1 MKRLIISIGLAL
13 CALFSGFGQEVE
25 RTDTLREARIVA
37 DRVRRDR
44 AATQTG
50 LQRLDGSILRRG
62 FALFNTPDIIKTL
75 QMMPGVAGGT
85 ELMSGLYVHGGDGTD
100 NLFLLDG
107 VPLYQVSHLV
117 GLFSSFNTDLT
128 EEVNFYKSGFP
139 ARYGGRMSSV
149 VDVRTRE
156 GSFQEYHG
164 TFALGLID
172 GRIQVE
178 GPIVKDKT
186 SFNIGLRR
194 TWSEVVSIPVL
205 YYVNK
210 KEFEDNGEGKSDK
223 VNASYNFSDFNLKVT
238 HKFSNDNRLSLN
250 LYGGEDRLPITVKT
264 ASSTTDAGVEH
275 WGYDSVR
282 GRLQWGNI
290 LASLNWQ
297 YDITDK
303 LYLETTAY
311 RSKNKNIIGARLS
324 MWDWDGKDVYYN
336 IGEDVRAHTV
346 TTGLTAN
353 AYFKP
358 VEAHHI
364 RFGALVQHKGYA
376 PEREYLTES
385 VGRSSDLKFSGKNDV
400 LFKAWESSL
409 YAEDEISVL
418 PWLKANLGVRG
429 ALFSVNGK
437 NWAKLEPRASLMFRL
452 GDNSDLKFSYSEMN
466 QFDHSVATT
475 YLDLPTN
482 TWMPSTAVV
491 KPMFSRQIAGGFYTT
506 AASWLKITL
515 EGWYKTM
522 DHLYEYG
529 GPMAIYPPIDSWE
542 TLFTEGRGKSWGA
555 EAGFEMEWEKVTA
568 QAYYTLS
575 WSLRK
580 FDDFY
585 FDWYPDR
592 NDNRH
597 KIDLL
602 ANWYV
607 SPRFELYAGWHY
619 HTGNK
624 MTAASYVV
632 KGVDDQGTPFARFEI
647 YDRPNSLK
655 LPDYHRLDLGLNFKR
670 STRRGNESTWNLSIY
685 NVYCRMNA
693 VFAHITDEYEDY
705 ITPEGYPNT
714 RPTGRSIGEAFG
726 LIPIIPT
733 FGYTLKF

>member
-1 MKRLIISIGLAL
+1 MNRFIL
-13 CALFSGFGQEVE
+13 CAVLVFSALFPGFGQEME
-25 RTDTLREARIVA
+25 RVDTLREIRITA
-37 DRVRRDR
+37 EKVRRDR
-44 AATQTG
+44 AITQTG
-50 LQRLDGSILRRG
+50 LQRINGTLLRRG
-62 FALFNTPDIIKTL
+62 FAIFNTPDIIKTL

-128 EEVNFYKSGFP
+128 DEVDFYKSGFP

-156 GSFQEYHG
+156 GNFQEYHG

-178 GPIVKDKT
+178 GPIIKGKT
-186 SFNIGLRR
+186 SFNVGLRR
-194 TWSEVVSIPVL
+194 TWSEVVSVPAL
-205 YYVNK
+205 YFINRAAE
-210 KEFEDNGEGKSDK
+210 KESGEAIADK
-223 VNASYNFSDFNLKVT
+223 VSAGYNFSDFNLKVT
-238 HKFSNDNRLSLN
+238 HKFSEDNRLSLN
-250 LYGGEDRLPITVKT
+250 LYGGEDRLPVTVRT
-264 ASSTTDAGVEH
+264 VSSATVDGIEH
-275 WGYDSVR
+275 NGYDSVR
-282 GRLQWGNI
+282 GRLQWGNL

-297 YDITDK
+297 YDITDR

-311 RSKNKNIIGARLS
+311 RSKNSNLIGARLS
-324 MWDWDGKDVYYN
+324 MWEWDGKDTYFN
-336 IGEDVRAHTV
+336 FGEDVRAHTV
-346 TTGLTAN
+346 TTGISAN
-353 AYFKP
+353 AYFRP

-364 RFGALVQHKGYA
+364 RFGASVQHKGYA
-376 PEREYLTES
+376 PEKEYLTES
-385 VGRSSDLKFSGKNDV
+385 TGTFSNLKFSGKNDV
-400 LFKAWESSL
+400 LFNALESSL
-409 YAEDEISVL
+409 YAEDEITFL
-418 PWLKANLGVRG
+418 PWLRANLGLRG
-429 ALFSVNGK
+429 ALFSVGGK
-437 NWAKLEPRASLMFRL
+437 NWSKLEPRASLMFRL

-491 KPMFSRQIAGGFYTT
+491 RPMFSRQFAGGFYTSPS
-506 AASWLKITL
+506 AWLKITL

-522 DHLYEYG
+522 EHLYEYG
-529 GPMAIYPPIDSWE
+529 GPMALYPPIDSWE

-555 EAGFEMEWEKVTA
+555 EAGFEMEWEKVSA

-602 ANWYV
+602 ANWYI
-607 SPRFELYAGWHY
+607 SPKLELFAGWHY
-619 HTGNK
+619 HTGNR

-632 KGVDDQGTPFARFEI
+632 KGIDEQGTPFPRFEV

-670 STRRGNESTWNLSIY
+670 TTRRGNEATWNLSIY

-693 VFAHITDEYEDY
+693 VFAQITEEYEDY
-705 ITPEGYPNT
+705 LTPEGHYSS
-714 RPTGRSIGEAFG
+714 RPTGRSVGQAYG

>member
-1 MKRLIISIGLAL
+1 MKRVLTIFLLLLSA
-13 CALFSGFGQEVE
+13 FSGLCQEVE
-25 RTDTLREARIVA
+25 RVDTLREVRITA
-37 DRVRRDR
+37 ERIRRDQV
-44 AATQTG
+44 ATQTG
-50 LQRLDGSILRRG
+50 LQRLDGTILRRG
-62 FALFNTPDIIKTL
+62 FAIFNTPDIIKTL

-85 ELMSGLYVHGGDGTD
+85 ELMSGLFVHGGDGSD

-117 GLFSSFNTDLT
+117 GLFSSFNTDVVDELD
-128 EEVNFYKSGFP
+128 FYKSGFP

-156 GSFQEYHG
+156 GDFEEYHG
-164 TFALGLID
+164 TFAIGLID

-178 GPIVKDKT
+178 GPIIKGKT
-186 SFNIGLRR
+186 SFNVGLRR
-194 TWSEVVSIPVL
+194 TWGDVITVPML
-205 YYVNK
+205 YYINK
-210 KEFEDNGEGKSDK
+210 KELQDYGEGSNDR
-223 VNASYNFSDFNLKVT
+223 VSASYDFADFNLKVT
-238 HKFSNDNRLSLN
+238 HKFSEDNRLSFN
-250 LYGGEDRLPITVKT
+250 MYGGEDRLPVSMKMST
-264 ASSTTDAGVEH
+264 STTVNNVEH
-275 WGYDSVR
+275 NGYNSMK
-282 GRLQWGNI
+282 GKLQWGNF

-297 YDITDK
+297 YDITDQ
-303 LYLETTAY
+303 LFTEVTAF
-311 RSKNKNIIGARLS
+311 RSKNHNLIGARLS
-324 MWDWDGKDVYYN
+324 IWDWDGKDLYYN
-336 IGEDVRAHTV
+336 IGEDIRAHT
-346 TTGLTAN
+346 TTAGITAN
-353 AYFKP
+353 AYYKP
-358 VEAHHI
+358 GDNHRI
-364 RFGALVQHKGYA
+364 RFGLQTQRKGFA

-385 VGRSSDLKFSGKNDV
+385 VGYTANLKISGRNDV

-409 YAEDEISVL
+409 YAEDEFNVL

-429 ALFSVNGK
+429 ALFNVNGK
-437 NWAKLEPRASLMFRL
+437 NWAKLEPRASLMFHL
-452 GDNSDLKFSYSEMN
+452 GDVSSLKFSYSEMN

-491 KPMFSRQIAGGFYTT
+491 QPMFSRQVAGGFYTT
-506 AASWLKITL
+506 AAHWLKITV

-522 DHLYEYG
+522 EHLYEYG
-529 GPMAIYPPIDSWE
+529 GPLALYPPIDSWE
-542 TLFTEGRGKSWGA
+542 TLFTEGRGKSWGL
-555 EAGFEMEWEKVTA
+555 ETGFEMEWEKVTA

-632 KGVDDQGTPFARFEI
+632 RAKDDQGNTYPRFEI

-655 LPDYHRLDLGLNFKR
+655 LPDYHRLDIGLNFKKT
-670 STRRGNESTWNLSIY
+670 TRRGNEATWNLSIY

-693 VFAHITDEYEDY
+693 VFAHITEEYEDY
-705 ITPEGYPNT
+705 YNSEEGYYSS
-714 RPTGRSIGEAFG
+714 RPTGKMIGEAYG

>member
-1 MKRLIISIGLAL
+1 MKRLATILL
-13 CALFSGFGQEVE
+13 TLFSVYSGFCQEIE
-25 RTDTLREARIVA
+25 RQDTLREARIIA

-50 LQRLDGSILRRG
+50 LQKLDGSMLQRG
-62 FALFNTPDIIKTL
+62 FAIFNTPDIIKTL

-117 GLFSSFNTDLT
+117 GLFSSFNTDVVD
-128 EEVNFYKSGFP
+128 EVDFYKSGFP

-156 GSFQEYHG
+156 GNFEEYHG

-178 GPIVKDKT
+178 GPIIKGRT
-186 SFNIGLRR
+186 SFNVGLRR
-194 TWSEVVSIPVL
+194 TWGEVVTIPML
-205 YYVNK
+205 YYLNK
-210 KEFEDNGEGKSDK
+210 REFQEEGTRDK
-223 VNASYNFSDFNLKVT
+223 VNTSYDFADFNLKLT
-238 HKFSNDNRLSLN
+238 HKFTEDNRLSLN
-250 LYGGEDRLPITVKT
+250 LYGGEDRLPVSLKM
-264 ASSTTDAGVEH
+264 SSSYFEGDVEH
-275 WGYDSVR
+275 KGYDTMK
-282 GRLQWGNI
+282 GKLQWGNF

-303 LYLETTAY
+303 LYTEVTAF
-311 RSKNKNIIGARLS
+311 RSKNHNIIGARVS
-324 MWDWDGKDVYYN
+324 IWDWDGKDVYYN
-336 IGEDVRAHTV
+336 IGEDIRAHT
-346 TTGLTAN
+346 TSAGITAN
-353 AYFKP
+353 AYYKP
-358 VEAHHI
+358 VESHHI
-364 RFGALVQHKGYA
+364 RFGVHSIHKGYA

-385 VGRSSDLKFSGKNDV
+385 VGFSSNLKLSGKNDV
-400 LFKAWESSL
+400 LFNAWENSL
-409 YAEDEISVL
+409 YAEDEMSL
-418 PWLKANLGVRG
+418 FPWLKANVGVRG
-429 ALFSVNGK
+429 ALFSINGK

-452 GDNSDLKFSYSEMN
+452 GETSSLKFSYSEMN

-491 KPMFSRQIAGGFYTT
+491 QPMFSRQFAGGFYTT
-506 AASWLKITL
+506 AAPWLKITL

-522 DHLYEYG
+522 EHLYEYG
-529 GPMAIYPPIDSWE
+529 GPLALYPPIDSWE
-542 TLFTEGRGKSWGA
+542 TLFTEGRGKSWGM
-555 EAGFEMEWEKVTA
+555 ETGFEMEWEKFTA

-632 KGVDDQGTPFARFEI
+632 KGEDNYGNICARFEI
-647 YDRPNSLK
+647 YDKPNSLK
-655 LPDYHRLDLGLNFKR
+655 LPDYHRLDLGMNFKR
-670 STRRGNESTWNLSIY
+670 TTRRGNESIWNLSIY

-693 VFAHITDEYEDY
+693 VFGRITEEYEDY
-705 ITPEGYPNT
+705 ITPEGHYSA
-714 RPTGRSIGEAFG
+714 RLSGRMVGKAFG

-733 FGYTLKF
+733 FGYTLRF

>member
-1 MKRLIISIGLAL
+1 MKRLLTITILILTAI
-13 CALFSGFGQEVE
+13 SGFCQEVE
-25 RTDTLREARIVA
+25 ERVDTLREIRIIA
-37 DRVRRDR
+37 ERARRDR

-50 LQRLDGSILRRG
+50 LQRIDGSLLRRG
-62 FALFNTPDIIKTL
+62 FAIFNTPDIIKTL

-117 GLFSSFNTDLT
+117 GLFSSFNTDVVDELD
-128 EEVNFYKSGFP
+128 FYKSGFP

-156 GSFQEYHG
+156 GDFEEYHG

-178 GPIVKDKT
+178 GPVIKGKT

-194 TWSEVVSIPVL
+194 TWGEVITTPMIYFL
-205 YYVNK
+205 NK
-210 KEFEDNGEGKSDK
+210 REMKEYGEGLADK
-223 VNASYNFSDFNLKVT
+223 VNASYDFADFNLKLT
-238 HKFSNDNRLSLN
+238 HKFSEDNRLSLN
-250 LYGGEDRLPITVKT
+250 IYGGEDRLPVTMKMSSAVTVG
-264 ASSTTDAGVEH
+264 GVEH
-275 WGYDSVR
+275 HGYDSIKAK
-282 GRLQWGNI
+282 LQWGNF

-303 LYLETTAY
+303 LYTEVTAY
-311 RSKNKNIIGARLS
+311 RSKNNNVIGARLS
-324 MWDWDGKDVYYN
+324 MWDWDGKDIYFN
-336 IGEDVRAHTV
+336 IGEDVRAHTTNV
-346 TTGLTAN
+346 GLTAN
-353 AYFKP
+353 AYYKP
-358 VEAHHI
+358 VDSHHI
-364 RFGALVQHKGYA
+364 RFGLQTVRKGYA
-376 PEREYLTES
+376 PEREYLTEA
-385 VGRSSDLKFSGKNDV
+385 VGTSSNLKFSGRNDV
-400 LFKAWESSL
+400 MFKAWESSL
-409 YAEDEISVL
+409 YAEDEFSVF

-429 ALFSVNGK
+429 ALFNVNGK
-437 NWAKLEPRASLMFRL
+437 NWTKLEPRASLMFRL
-452 GDNSDLKFSYSEMN
+452 GEVSSLKFSYSEMN

-491 KPMFSRQIAGGFYTT
+491 QPMFSRQVAGGFYTT
-506 AASWLKITL
+506 AAPWLKITV

-522 DHLYEYG
+522 EHLYEYG
-529 GPMAIYPPIDSWE
+529 GPLALYPPIDSWE
-542 TLFTEGRGKSWGA
+542 TLFTEGRGKSWGL
-555 EAGFEMEWEKVTA
+555 ETGFEMEWEKVTA

-632 KGVDDQGTPFARFEI
+632 RGEDSQGNRFPRFEI
-647 YDRPNSLK
+647 YDKPNSLK

-670 STRRGNESTWNLSIY
+670 TTRRGNESIWNLSIY

-693 VFAHITDEYEDY
+693 VFAHVTEEYEDY
-705 ITPEGYPNT
+705 LTPEGYYSS
-714 RPTGRSIGEAFG
+714 RPTGKMVGEAYG

>member
-13 CALFSGFGQEVE
+13 CALVSGFSQEVE

-297 YDITDK
+297 YDITDR

-385 VGRSSDLKFSGKNDV
+385 VGRSSDLKFSG
-400 LFKAWESSL
+400 
-409 YAEDEISVL
+409 
-418 PWLKANLGVRG
+418 
-429 ALFSVNGK
+429 
-437 NWAKLEPRASLMFRL
+437 
-452 GDNSDLKFSYSEMN
+452 
-466 QFDHSVATT
+466 
-475 YLDLPTN
+475 
-482 TWMPSTAVV
+482 
-491 KPMFSRQIAGGFYTT
+491 
-506 AASWLKITL
+506 
-515 EGWYKTM
+515 
-522 DHLYEYG
+522 
-529 GPMAIYPPIDSWE
+529 
-542 TLFTEGRGKSWGA
+542 
-555 EAGFEMEWEKVTA
+555 
-568 QAYYTLS
+568 
-575 WSLRK
+575 
-580 FDDFY
+580 
-585 FDWYPDR
+585 
-592 NDNRH
+592 
-597 KIDLL
+597 
-602 ANWYV
+602 
-607 SPRFELYAGWHY
+607 
-619 HTGNK
+619 
-624 MTAASYVV
+624 
-632 KGVDDQGTPFARFEI
+632 
-647 YDRPNSLK
+647 
-655 LPDYHRLDLGLNFKR
+655 
-670 STRRGNESTWNLSIY
+670 
-685 NVYCRMNA
+685 
-693 VFAHITDEYEDY
+693 
-705 ITPEGYPNT
+705 
-714 RPTGRSIGEAFG
+714 
-726 LIPIIPT
+726 
-733 FGYTLKF
+733 

>member
-1 MKRLIISIGLAL
+1 MKRFLICFALAFFTFFQ
-13 CALFSGFGQEVE
+13 AFGQEIE
-25 RTDTLREARIVA
+25 RVDTLREVRITA
-37 DRVRRDR
+37 ERIRRDH

-50 LQRLDGSILRRG
+50 LQRIDETLLRRG
-62 FALFNTPDIIKTL
+62 FAIFNTPDIIKTL

-156 GSFQEYHG
+156 GNFDEYHG

-178 GPIVKDKT
+178 GPIIKGTT
-186 SFNIGLRR
+186 SFNVGLRR
-194 TWSEVVSIPVL
+194 TWSEVVTIPAIA
-205 YYVNK
+205 YANK
-210 KEFEDNGEGKSDK
+210 LAERESGDDYPEK
-223 VNASYNFSDFNLKVT
+223 VYASYNFADFNLKLT

-250 LYGGEDRLPITVKT
+250 IYGGEDRLPVTVK
-264 ASSTTDAGVEH
+264 SPNSYTDNGVEH
-275 WGYDSVR
+275 KGYDSVK
-282 GRLQWGNI
+282 GKLQWGNF

-324 MWDWDGKDVYYN
+324 MWDWDGKDIYYN

-346 TTGLTAN
+346 ITGINSN
-353 AYFKP
+353 AYFRP
-358 VEAHHI
+358 VEAHQI
-364 RFGALVQHKGYA
+364 RFGATVQHKGYA

-437 NWAKLEPRASLMFRL
+437 NWARLEPRASLMFRL
-452 GDNSDLKFSYSEMN
+452 GDDSDLKFSYTEMN

-491 KPMFSRQIAGGFYTT
+491 QPMFSRQIAGGFYTT
-506 AASWLKITL
+506 ASSWLKITL

-522 DHLYEYG
+522 EHLYEYG

-555 EAGFEMEWEKVTA
+555 EAGFEMEWENVSA

-575 WSLRK
+575 WSRRK

-607 SPRFELYAGWHY
+607 NPRFELYAGWHY

-632 KGVDDQGTPFARFEI
+632 KGLDDQGNPFPRFEI

-670 STRRGNESTWNLSIY
+670 TTRRGNESTWNLSIY

-693 VFAHITDEYEDY
+693 VFAQITEEYEDY
-705 ITPEGYPNT
+705 VTPEGYYSR
-714 RPTGRSIGEAFG
+714 RPTGRSIGQAFG